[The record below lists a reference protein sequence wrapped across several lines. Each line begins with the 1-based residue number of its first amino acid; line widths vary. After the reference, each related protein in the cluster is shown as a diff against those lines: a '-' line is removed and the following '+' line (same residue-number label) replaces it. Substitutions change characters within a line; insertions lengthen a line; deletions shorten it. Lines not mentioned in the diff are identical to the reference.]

1 MESSNLAAPSVDRI
15 LGNEQAGF
23 QRGLD
28 IHPKNPPP
36 PAAGQSVERYYC
48 VCIST
53 LLISR
58 RRLTRGTKSL
68 WIIMKKYGIPNK
80 LTQMVK
86 ALYDDFQCSVIE
98 DNETTSLFSVMIGVK
113 QSCQ

>member
-1 MESSNLAAPSVDRI
+1 MESNNLAAPSVDRI
-15 LGNEQAGF
+15 LRNEQAGF

-28 IHPKNPPP
+28 IHPKNP

-98 DNETTSLFSVMIGVK
+98 DNTTTSLFSVMIGVK

>member
-15 LGNEQAGF
+15 LRNEQAGF

-28 IHPKNPPP
+28 IHPKKPPV
-36 PAAGQSVERYYC
+36 AGQSVERNNC
-48 VCIST
+48 VCKST
-53 LLISR
+53 LLISKR
-58 RRLTRGTKSL
+58 RSTRGKKSL

-80 LTQMVK
+80 LSQMVK

-98 DNETTSLFSVMIGVK
+98 DNETTAHFSVMIGVK